1 MGAERLF
8 EVNKARLVEGADQT
22 ACIRDRAFDGGAVA
36 WIGAQISRTQ
46 LGARKSRVPP
56 ERSRISSEV
65 GVASSRRGA
74 NTRLAPLGG
83 GGRAVSAVGRS
94 KPPRRP

>member
-46 LGARKSRVPP
+46 LVRRE
-56 ERSRISSEV
+56 ER
-65 GVASSRRGA
+65 GTA
-74 NTRLAPLGG
+74 
-83 GGRAVSAVGRS
+83 
-94 KPPRRP
+94 